1 MSWFKPEAF
10 QIALAVICIAVYM
23 AERQPGKVLYWIG
36 VIILTA
42 DLYLMK
48 G

>member
-10 QIALAVICIAVYM
+10 QIALAVVCVAVYM
-23 AERQPGKVLYWIG
+23 TERQPGKVLYWVG

-42 DLYLMK
+42 GLYLMR